1 MTWIDLFIIGIVVVS
16 ALISVMRGFVKEAL
30 SLAAWVAAFVIA
42 WRFNGGMVSFLQGFI
57 ANKNLQFVVG
67 FFFLFVLTLLMFA
80 LVTYFA
86 SKLIQRTGLTGTDR
100 AIGVLFGFARG
111 LVLVTALVA
120 LAGLTTLPKSA
131 AWQDSL
137 LTSRFQ
143 YVAIW
148 LTGFLPDDV
157 AKNFI
162 FK

>member
-1 MTWIDLFIIGIVVVS
+1 MTWIDWFIIGIIVIS
-16 ALISVMRGFVKEAL
+16 SLISVMRGFVKEAL
-30 SLAAWVAAFVIA
+30 SLAAWIVAFVIA

-57 ANKNLQFVVG
+57 ANKNLQFIVG
-67 FFFLFVLTLLMFA
+67 FVFLFVLTMLMFA
-80 LVTYFA
+80 VVTYFA

-131 AWQDSL
+131 TWHNSV
-137 LTSRFQ
+137 LTGRFQ
-143 YVAIW
+143 YVAVW
-148 LTGFLPDDV
+148 LTGFLPEDI